1 MINAEKDQ
9 LDRNGMQPFDSRPG
23 DEAMIEKSQDWQHI
37 DQTKTQTSVI
47 V

>member
-1 MINAEKDQ
+1 MIYVEKDQ

-37 DQTKTQTSVI
+37 DQTKIQASL
-47 V
+47 